1 MSARSVSG
9 ERNRGFRSPEWQTG
23 PPTSRNSSSDKAP
36 YKRISEGGPKP
47 EEEEASGQG
56 LIISFCLMLLVGSG
70 NKVFQKLQTL
80 PMYNYPNFLNLLTTF
95 MYIPLSFLYILPV
108 AKFNLLNG
116 TISPEQLSLPKTPF
130 AIMGFLDCLAGI
142 MQIFAAT
149 YLPGP
154 LLILLSQM
162 AIPVSMI
169 LSKNML
175 NATYRPYQY
184 VGACVV
190 AMGIIV
196 VLSPSLNDSSTQTCQ
211 AYDEDKYCSIC
222 EDITE
227 EDTCNGQVSDE
238 DSICHWDT
246 AKSSSVQLLIWAG
259 VMVVSCVPMTLSSI
273 YKEKALGDTELD
285 PVFLNGWI
293 AVFQF
298 AFSIPLA
305 VPAALA
311 GQPPIYPGE
320 LWGNLKGGLKCWV
333 GGDSI
338 DNGCNPDDCDLA
350 PLFVNVY
357 LLFNVSYNI
366 LIILILKFGN
376 ANILWLAMTIM
387 VPVGNLTFALPFMKD
402 YGGSSLQPTDIIGLL
417 VIMGGLCM
425 YRFGAS
431 AWNRFFGEAEEEMEN
446 DDGTKPL
453 LSPVTEEVNRTRRL
467 SSEEPEKV
475 GGIGRVG
482 KSF

>member
-1 MSARSVSG
+1 
-9 ERNRGFRSPEWQTG
+9 
-23 PPTSRNSSSDKAP
+23 
-36 YKRISEGGPKP
+36 
-47 EEEEASGQG
+47 
-56 LIISFCLMLLVGSG
+56 
-70 NKVFQKLQTL
+70 
-80 PMYNYPNFLNLLTTF
+80 MYNYPNFLNLLTTF

-108 AKFNLLNG
+108 AKFQLLNG
-116 TISPEQLSLPKTPF
+116 TISQEQLNLPKKPF
-130 AIMGFLDCLAGI
+130 AVMGFLDCLAGI

-175 NATYRPYQY
+175 NATYQPYQY
-184 VGACVV
+184 VGAVVV

-196 VLSPSLNDSSTQTCQ
+196 VLAPSLNDSGSETCQ
-211 AYDEDKYCSIC
+211 AYDEDKFCSIC
-222 EDITE
+222 EDITDA
-227 EDTCNGQVSDE
+227 DTCGAQLDG
-238 DSICHWDT
+238 DTTICHWDT
-246 AKSSSVQLLIWAG
+246 AKSSSTQLLIWAG

-298 AFSIPLA
+298 LFSIPLA
-305 VPAALA
+305 IPAALA
-311 GQPPIYPGE
+311 GQPPIYPSD
-320 LWGNLKGGLKCWV
+320 LWDNLTGGLKCWV
-333 GGDSI
+333 GGDTI
-338 DNGCNPDDCDLA
+338 DSGCNPDDCDLA
-350 PLFVNVY
+350 PLFVNIY
-357 LLFNVSYNI
+357 LVFNVSYNI

-402 YGGSSLQPTDIIGLL
+402 YGGSELQPTDIIGLV
-417 VIMGGLCM
+417 VIMGGLCL

-431 AWNRFFGEAEEEMEN
+431 AWNKFFGEGEEEALEN
-446 DDGTKPL
+446 DGTKPL
-453 LSPVTEEVNRTRRL
+453 LSPVTEENQNRTRRL